1 MKIICTGDSLTRAQ
15 VSADYVALLR
25 HRLDDDMV
33 IGSGVNHELS
43 AGLLARLDGVVAQ
56 DPDVVTVL
64 IGTNDLRFA
73 LSDKDAD
80 SLRRRWKL
88 TEDPTAA
95 GYGENLAAIVTRLR
109 TRTRARVALLSPPV
123 IGEDL
128 DSAPVRKAGEY
139 SRIVRDVA
147 AEHDVT
153 YLPLHERMVALLRAS
168 GRTPGT
174 AFRPGVLLAATAA
187 TQHFV
192 LRRGLDAISRSRGL
206 QLTTDTI
213 HLNSQGARMIADLVE
228 GFVRDESAVPGPDRR

>member
-1 MKIICTGDSLTRAQ
+1 VGGHPLRVGQERAE
-15 VSADYVALLR
+15 
-25 HRLDDDMV
+25 HR
-33 IGSGVNHELS
+33 E
-43 AGLLARLDGVVAQ
+43 
-56 DPDVVTVL
+56 VVTVL

-73 LSDKDAD
+73 LSDKDAA

-95 GYGENLAAIVTRLR
+95 GYRDNLSAIVARLR
-109 TRTRARVALLSPPV
+109 ERTRARVALLSPPV

-128 DSAPVRKAGEY
+128 ESLPVRKAGEY
-139 SRIVRDVA
+139 SRIVCEVA

-153 YLPLHERMVALLRAS
+153 YLPLNERMVDLLRAA

-206 QLTTDTI
+206 RLTTDTI
-213 HLNSQGARMIADLVE
+213 HLNDQGAVMIADLVE
-228 GFVRDESAVPGPDRR
+228 GFVRNESTIPGTGR